1 MKTLEV
7 LDKVLKGKR
16 LKPSTQRHYREVLGS
31 LSRYSQE

>member
-16 LKPSTQRHYREVLGS
+16 LSPGTQRIYRDVLGS
-31 LSRYSQE
+31 LAHFSPE